1 MYTEELASAAS
12 KGFDTLWNNMSGSDQ
27 KSLEAVHGIQR
38 GLQCCGRNSPA
49 DWLALPPP
57 QNVIPASCCADGATI
72 CTQPNAF
79 TKGCGQLLFDTVN
92 SSGMLIAWIA
102 IVFGAFE
109 VRLDL
114 LSHDKKNRKQNSLFF
129 LLLSL
134 WALFSHVAWPTVFET
149 RRDDSTLKKLRL
161 NIIRCRV
168 TCFYWMCEIRSKFAS
183 DQNFQIICS
192 HRNLY
197 AGSELWASQVVI
209 KESSLARQILF
220 V

>member
-114 LSHDKKNRKQNSLFF
+114 LSHDKKTENKILSSSSSSACGRYFRM
-129 LLLSL
+129 LLGQQYSKRD
-134 WALFSHVAWPTVFET
+134 ATTV
-149 RRDDSTLKKLRL
+149 RLK
-161 NIIRCRV
+161 NC
-168 TCFYWMCEIRSKFAS
+168 A
-183 DQNFQIICS
+183 
-192 HRNLY
+192 
-197 AGSELWASQVVI
+197 
-209 KESSLARQILF
+209 
-220 V
+220 